1 MMMSLLN
8 IVCQPLS
15 SNNHRIGD
23 DSRNGLWVKVND
35 SSPDS
40 KSSSSEVNDDIT
52 HVNTVTNNNNTNT
65 YDRYGE
71 TALLGRH
78 SL

>member
-15 SNNHRIGD
+15 SNNHCIGD

-52 HVNTVTNNNNTNT
+52 HVNTDTNNNANTC
-65 YDRYGE
+65 DRYGE